1 MTNAERRQREDIE
14 YRMHTNLN
22 AYIDDPRD
30 DAWDDFFEA
39 LDDYINF
46 NIEQAFKSK
55 EDDPSFYY

>member
-1 MTNAERRQREDIE
+1 MKTRKRRVAELKKMNENI
-14 YRMHTNLN
+14 
-22 AYIDDPRD
+22 

-39 LDDYINF
+39 LDDYIDF